1 MDYMKK
7 VRVLIVGKSNVG
19 KSSLINYFSNKHS
32 ALVSNKLHSTRI
44 STSHTIDYNNVHIEF
59 IDTPGASINETN
71 LLSKA
76 MNSNASK
83 HMTNADIIILLTQ
96 PQEKYDYE
104 IKIKDQI
111 KECKKKYILCVNK
124 IDLDSSGKYK
134 SNLFES
140 LGVNEASFIS
150 VRQSIGIESLYT
162 LLKEKIISEDTGDT
176 DEFNSERNNINIIQE
191 LIRESIINCT
201 NKELPYETA
210 VQLLDYK
217 EQSNSD
223 VIKADIIVSKSNHKK
238 IIVGKKG
245 EMIKDI
251 GIKAREQIE
260 LYLNKRIHLSLF
272 VVVKDNWKNNST
284 ILKDIGYIE

>member
-1 MDYMKK
+1 MKK
-7 VRVLIVGKSNVG
+7 VKVLLVGKSNVG

-32 ALVSNKLHSTRI
+32 ALVSKKLHSTRI
-44 STSHTIDYNNVHIEF
+44 STSHSIDYNNVSMEF
-59 IDTPGASINETN
+59 IDTPGASINDTN

-76 MNSNASK
+76 MKSNASK
-83 HMTNADIIILLTQ
+83 YLANADIIILLTQ

-134 SNLFES
+134 DNLFVS

-150 VRQSIGIESLYT
+150 VTESIGIDSLYT
-162 LLKEKIISEDTGDT
+162 LLKDKIISEGIEGT
-176 DEFNSERNNINIIQE
+176 DEFNYERNEINIIQE
-191 LIRESIINCT
+191 LIRESIINQT

-210 VQLLDYK
+210 VQILDYK

-223 VIKADIIVSKSNHKK
+223 VIKANIIVSKSNHKK
-238 IIVGKKG
+238 IIIGKKG
-245 EMIKDI
+245 EMIKNI
-251 GIKAREQIE
+251 GIKARELIE
-260 LYLNKRIHLSLF
+260 LYLNKKIHLSLF

>member
-1 MDYMKK
+1 MKK
-7 VRVLIVGKSNVG
+7 VKVLIVGKSNVG

-44 STSHTIDYNNVHIEF
+44 STSHIIDYNNFHIEF
-59 IDTPGASINETN
+59 IDTPGASINDTN

-76 MNSNASK
+76 MKSNASK

-111 KECKKKYILCVNK
+111 IECNKKYILCVNK

-134 SNLFES
+134 DKLFLS
-140 LGVNEASFIS
+140 LDTKEASFIS
-150 VRQSIGIESLYT
+150 VTESDGIDSLYT
-162 LLKEKIISEDTGDT
+162 LIKDKIFNEGIDGT
-176 DEFNSERNNINIIQE
+176 DEFDSKRNNIHIIQE
-191 LIRESIINCT
+191 LIRESIINRT

-210 VQLLDYK
+210 VHVSDYMQ
-217 EQSNSD
+217 QSNSD
-223 VIKADIIVSKSNHKK
+223 VIKADIIVSKNNHKK
-238 IIVGKKG
+238 IIFKKEG
-245 EMIKDI
+245 AMIKNI
-251 GIKAREQIE
+251 GIKARELIE
-260 LYLNKRIHLSLF
+260 LYLDKKIHLSLF
-272 VVVKDNWKNNST
+272 VVVKDNWKNNPA